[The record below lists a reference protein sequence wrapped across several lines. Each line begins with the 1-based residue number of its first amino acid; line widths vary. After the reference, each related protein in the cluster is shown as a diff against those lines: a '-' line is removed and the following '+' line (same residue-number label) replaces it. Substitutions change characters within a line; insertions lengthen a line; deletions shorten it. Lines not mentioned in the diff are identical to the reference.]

1 MNINSVTFSDDEKMI
16 RISAGSPNSPG
27 DIYTYDLSTNKLNKI
42 TSNLNSDI
50 NPNDLV
56 NAEVIRYKSF
66 DGLEIPAI
74 LYKPH
79 SAKKG
84 NKVPAE
90 ILIIFSSSEK
100 VTLLIFIFSVPTI
113 FNSESSLVFLMVNL
127 F

>member
-1 MNINSVTFSDDEKMI
+1 LNIVGTENMNINSVTFSDDEKMI

-66 DGLEIPAI
+66 DD
-74 LYKPH
+74 
-79 SAKKG
+79 
-84 NKVPAE
+84 
-90 ILIIFSSSEK
+90 
-100 VTLLIFIFSVPTI
+100 
-113 FNSESSLVFLMVNL
+113 
-127 F
+127 